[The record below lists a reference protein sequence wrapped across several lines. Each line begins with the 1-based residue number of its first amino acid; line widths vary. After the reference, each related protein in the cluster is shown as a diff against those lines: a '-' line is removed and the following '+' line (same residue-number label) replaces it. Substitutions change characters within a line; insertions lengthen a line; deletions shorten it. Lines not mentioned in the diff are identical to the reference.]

1 VKCGGGRGG
10 TAPSTGFEGKG
21 DDDIVVCPP
30 SIPFRYGDIQADD
43 SALLRLGW
51 VDFGVCCFGFPFP
64 QALKEGGLAAVR
76 WRKETLNEESS
87 GLLF

>member
-1 VKCGGGRGG
+1 MKCGGGRGG

-30 SIPFRYGDIQADD
+30 SIPLDMGIYKLMIQP
-43 SALLRLGW
+43 LLRLGW
-51 VDFGVCCFGFPFP
+51 VDFGDSCFGFPFP
-64 QALKEGGLAAVR
+64 QAFKEGGLAAVR